1 MINKILVE
9 GIKIYAFHG
18 CLEEESKIG
27 SDYIV
32 DVEITTNFMES
43 TASDELEDTIDYVEI
58 NQIVEAEMKIRSKL
72 IEHVAW
78 RILEKIKSQ
87 YTSVIGLK
95 VKVTKIAPPINGN
108 VDKVAVIIEE

>member
-9 GIKIYAFHG
+9 GINLYAYHG

-32 DVEITTNFMES
+32 DVIITTNFMHS
-43 TASDELEDTIDYVEI
+43 TSTDELDDTIDYVEI
-58 NQIVEAEMKIRSKL
+58 NKIVEKEMAIRSKL
-72 IEHVAW
+72 IEHVAY
-78 RILEKIKSQ
+78 RIIKQ
-87 YTSVIGLK
+87 IKQKYKNIIGLE

-108 VDKVAVIIEE
+108 VDKVSVIIEE

>member
-1 MINKILVE
+1 MVNKILVE
-9 GIKIYAFHG
+9 GIKLYAFHG
-18 CLEEESKIG
+18 CMDEEARIG

-32 DVEITTNFMES
+32 DVVVTTNFMES
-43 TASDELEDTIDYVEI
+43 TASDELEDTIDYVDI
-58 NQIVEAEMKIRSKL
+58 NLIVEEEMKIRSKL

-78 RILEKIKSQ
+78 RILNRLKEN
-87 YTSVIGLK
+87 YTSVIGAS

>member
-9 GIKIYAFHG
+9 GIKVYAYHG

-32 DVEITTNFMES
+32 DVAVTTNFMKS

-58 NQIVEAEMKIRSKL
+58 NQIVEQEMHIRSKL
-72 IEHVAW
+72 IEHVAY
-78 RILEKIKSQ
+78 RILSRIKEK
-87 YTSVIGLK
+87 YTSVIGAS

>member
-9 GIKIYAFHG
+9 GIQLYAFHG

-43 TASDELEDTIDYVEI
+43 TASDELSDTIDYVEI
-58 NQIVEAEMKIRSKL
+58 NEIVENEMKIRSKL

-78 RILEKIKSQ
+78 RILEKIKAK
-87 YTSVIGLK
+87 YTSIINLK
-95 VKVTKIAPPINGN
+95 VKVTKLAPPINGN

>member
-1 MINKILVE
+1 MTNKILVQ
-9 GIKIYAFHG
+9 GINIYAFHG

-32 DVEITTNFMES
+32 DVELTTNFMHS
-43 TASDELEDTIDYVEI
+43 TATDELEDTIDYVEI
-58 NQIVEAEMKIRSKL
+58 NQIVEKEMLQRSKL
-72 IEHVAW
+72 IEHVAY
-78 RILEKIKSQ
+78 RIIKTIKAK
-87 YTSVIGLK
+87 YESVIGLK